1 MISSRSIRS
10 LRRILPGILIVA
22 ATAFAIPAFAG
33 PANPPPDH
41 HGMKIRLAA
50 CATCHGKRGQG
61 GAGTTAGVYPR
72 LADQPAGYLYKQ
84 LLRFKSARRTG
95 IPPVKIMHHL
105 LINLPAPY
113 LQLIAAYYAAESP
126 PFPPAAPRDQARW
139 EEGRKLV
146 QHGVP
151 SEGIEACTSCHGSD
165 LQGQP
170 PSVPALAGQ
179 YARYLTIQFEHWA
192 QGARH
197 DPLHEH
203 IAETLT
209 TPQIQA
215 MSHYLA
221 SLRPA
226 ANSTRKAE

>member
-1 MISSRSIRS
+1 MISPRSIAA
-10 LRRILPGILIVA
+10 PATLIAAALFAGQTTFA
-22 ATAFAIPAFAG
+22 ATPQ
-33 PANPPPDH
+33 PPDH
-41 HGMKIRLAA
+41 HDMKWRLAA

-61 GAGTTAGVYPR
+61 GGHGTGVYPR
-72 LADQPAGYLYKQ
+72 LADQPAAYLYKQ

-95 IPPVKIMHHL
+95 IPPVKIMHRL
-105 LINLPAPY
+105 LANLPASY

-126 PFPPAAPRDQARW
+126 PFGPALPRDKARW
-139 EEGRKLV
+139 RQGRDLV
-146 QHGVP
+146 RNGVP
-151 SEGIEACTSCHGSD
+151 REGIAPCTSCHGAN
-165 LQGQP
+165 LEGEP
-170 PSVPALAGQ
+170 PGVPALAGQ

-197 DPLHEH
+197 NAVHEH
-203 IAETLT
+203 IVQTLT

-226 ANSTRKAE
+226 APAPSEEKSK